1 MNIERD
7 KKGKSHSMEKK
18 LYHFKKQPRRAAF
31 CLDDVKVF

>member
-18 LYHFKKQPRRAAF
+18 SYHFKKQPRRAAF
-31 CLDDVKVF
+31 SLDDVKVF